1 MTRESTLHVNVI
13 PMTCYFKNSR
23 MTDLF
28 EELGIQVTRDNRDAI
43 DQTLHFYLSV
53 DYPNCAATW
62 KIIRKRLSEDGPG
75 FKKRLREV
83 LAGYIIADDGQS
95 QTE

>member
-1 MTRESTLHVNVI
+1 
-13 PMTCYFKNSR
+13 MTCYFKNSR
-23 MTDLF
+23 MVELF

-43 DQTLHFYLSV
+43 DQALHFYLSV

-62 KIIRKRLSEDGPG
+62 KVIRKRLKEDGPG

-83 LAGYIIADDGQS
+83 LASFIIMGDS
-95 QTE
+95 QP